1 VDATTSPPVDETQ
14 AVSPLGLAVAPDLH
28 GVDLSPLGRR
38 RWQNF
43 KANRRGY
50 W

>member
-1 VDATTSPPVDETQ
+1 MDVRTGIKVPETTAVAPTGLAVPPERKLI
-14 AVSPLGLAVAPDLH
+14 AVSPLNK
-28 GVDLSPLGRR
+28 R

-50 W
+50 